1 MGEKNNASAYVR
13 DALFK
18 RDGDNRARTCDLL
31 HVKQTLSQLSY
42 ISMRRL

>member
-1 MGEKNNASAYVR
+1 MGEKITHPRMYTG
-13 DALFK
+13 ALFK